1 MVWHY
6 ELRPSGP
13 ILAQGQSNAQD
24 SFRDGEAGAGRLLEL
39 SRDAFL
45 GKFVPNSF
53 ERLTHNLGQSY
64 CDTVWHHRFW
74 HLCLSNQS
82 IYIRGRPFTLN
93 LAS

>member
-1 MVWHY
+1 MVWHH

-24 SFRDGEAGAGRLLEL
+24 SFRDAEAGAGRLLEL

-45 GKFVPNSF
+45 GNFVPNSF

-64 CDTVWHHRFW
+64 CDTVWHYRFW
-74 HLCLSNQS
+74 HLCLSTQS
-82 IYIRGRPFTLN
+82 IYILGRPLNLN
-93 LAS
+93 LAF